1 MSLARGAAA
10 GDPAI
15 SVISKVGVLSVSFL
29 EILLIGIGLSMDAFA
44 VSICRGLSMPKLN
57 WRHAAVIALYFGGFQ
72 ALMPLAGWA
81 LGSAFAKSIQNVDHW
96 IAFFL
101 LSLIGGN
108 MIREALKD
116 EEPCGED
123 GCEVSDRLDHR
134 QLLLMAVATSIDAL
148 AVGVTFAFLDV
159 SIVPAITVIG
169 ATTFVLSLLG
179 VVVGNFFGSRYKKR
193 AEITGGVILILLG
206 VKILVQHLLG

>member
-1 MSLARGAAA
+1 
-10 GDPAI
+10 
-15 SVISKVGVLSVSFL
+15 VSFL